1 MYANVNQKACIQCGL
16 CPSICPEVFSLDDG
30 APAHAI
36 TDAVPEDCRLTA
48 QEAADSCPTVKKTCQ
63 WHVFSPD
70 LGGYAA
76 VADSPLYTRGPYF
89 LPQKSPH
96 LPQNNALQV

>member
-48 QEAADSCPTVKKTCQ
+48 QEAAFTQGGLIFYPKNLPTSRKIMLYKFDFL
-63 WHVFSPD
+63 W
-70 LGGYAA
+70 YAIQA
-76 VADSPLYTRGPYF
+76 C
-89 LPQKSPH
+89 
-96 LPQNNALQV
+96 

>member
-36 TDAVPEDCRLTA
+36 TDAVPEDCRLSVDGGVVRNLTIPQSPSVTA
-48 QEAADSCPTVKKTCQ
+48 PFTQGGLIFYPKNLPTSRKIMLYKFDFL
-63 WHVFSPD
+63 W
-70 LGGYAA
+70 YAIQA
-76 VADSPLYTRGPYF
+76 C
-89 LPQKSPH
+89 
-96 LPQNNALQV
+96 